1 MYNAINILSVA
12 RSFPGYVRRAST
24 QEAVVLP
31 LIIGFLLLKLGP
43 KKPLS
48 REHGLV
54 FLFGLML
61 SVVFS
66 IHQQT
71 SGVGAL
77 YAIPGY
83 ALIIQF
89 LPVDKQPSWPA
100 AFVLSF
106 FNLLLTDLWCC
117 ASWHLVHDALP
128 GNFYYGVGGA
138 GWHDLLFIGPWLA
151 AIPLMLRDV
160 LTRLGIADKTIIEC
174 ASAIK
179 RQFAKAA

>member
-1 MYNAINILSVA
+1 MYNTINILSVA
-12 RSFPGYVRRAST
+12 RSFPGYVRLAST

-54 FLFGLML
+54 FIFGLML

-71 SGVGAL
+71 HGVEAL

-89 LPVDKQPSWPA
+89 LPADKQPSWSA

-160 LTRLGIADKTIIEC
+160 LTRLGIADKTIMEC